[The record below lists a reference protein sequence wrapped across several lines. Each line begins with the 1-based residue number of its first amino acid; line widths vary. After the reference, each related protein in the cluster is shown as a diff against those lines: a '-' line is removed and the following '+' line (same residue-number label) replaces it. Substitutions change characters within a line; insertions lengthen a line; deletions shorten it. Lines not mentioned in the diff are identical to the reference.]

1 MTDELVSIKTVTV
14 VAGRSAGDEN
24 PVLGGKKV
32 VIELVPASY
41 KASERDH
48 YLVRHTH
55 THTHS
60 CEYFSFCLG
69 IVRLIE
75 VRVST
80 QVTQLHANHW
90 ACQCIILSVL

>member
-48 YLVRHTH
+48 YLVRHNSH
-55 THTHS
+55 THTPVSYTH
-60 CEYFSFCLG
+60 LTLPTN
-69 IVRLIE
+69 RE
-75 VRVST
+75 V
-80 QVTQLHANHW
+80 
-90 ACQCIILSVL
+90 